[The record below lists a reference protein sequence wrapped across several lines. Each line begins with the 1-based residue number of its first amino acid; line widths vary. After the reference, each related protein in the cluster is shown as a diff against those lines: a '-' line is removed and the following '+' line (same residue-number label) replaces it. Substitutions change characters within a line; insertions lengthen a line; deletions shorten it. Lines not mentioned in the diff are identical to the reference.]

1 MKNKVLF
8 SSGRASML
16 TSAWP
21 VVIVLSTLLPALVSA
36 QDQVALRN
44 LQSLRVQA
52 EDWCTKYDR
61 QEYPYPGTIEKR
73 VIVAQGGMFS
83 PYDRTCF
90 RDQRESDVEHI
101 VALAEAH
108 RSGMCARSGAE
119 KERFAT
125 DLLNLTLAT
134 PELNRAQK
142 IAKDAAEWLPTE
154 NRCWYAAR
162 IVAVKQ
168 KYRLTVDQA
177 EKRALRKVLRS
188 CQSSDLT
195 PPRCE

>member
-1 MKNKVLF
+1 MKNTARFPRTHPLVK
-8 SSGRASML
+8 A
-16 TSAWP
+16 SAWT
-21 VVIVLSTLLPALVSA
+21 VVVVLSVILAAHASA
-36 QDQVALRN
+36 QDKMALRN

-61 QEYPYPGTIEKR
+61 QEYPYPRTIEQR

-83 PYDRTCF
+83 PYDLTCF

-108 RSGMCARSGAE
+108 RSGMCARSVEE
-119 KERFAT
+119 KARFAT

-142 IAKDAAEWLPTE
+142 IAKDASEWLPAE

-162 IVAVKQ
+162 IVAVKK

-177 EKRALRKVLRS
+177 EKRALHKILRS
-188 CQSSDLT
+188 CQSSELT
-195 PPRCE
+195 RPRCG

>member
-1 MKNKVLF
+1 MKNKGLF
-8 SSGRASML
+8 SSARVSML

-21 VVIVLSTLLPALVSA
+21 VVIVLSSLLPALVCA

-61 QEYPYPGTIEKR
+61 QDYPYPRTIER
-73 VIVAQGGMFS
+73 RIIAAQGGMFS
-83 PYDRTCF
+83 PYDLSCF
-90 RDQRESDVEHI
+90 RDPRDSDVEHI

-119 KERFAT
+119 KARFAT

-134 PELNRAQK
+134 PELNRGQK
-142 IAKDAAEWLPTE
+142 IAKDAAEWLPAE

-162 IVAVKQ
+162 IVAVKK
-168 KYRLTVDQA
+168 KYRLAVDQA

-188 CQSSDLT
+188 CQSSELT
-195 PPRCE
+195 RPSCG